1 MDILRTRKSKMRNE
15 RDRGGDEIIE
25 EKGREREREREEYIE
40 ENMKRK
46 T

>member
-1 MDILRTRKSKMRNE
+1 MDTLRSRKSKMRKK

-25 EKGREREREREEYIE
+25 EKGREREREEYREEK
-40 ENMKRK
+40 MKMK